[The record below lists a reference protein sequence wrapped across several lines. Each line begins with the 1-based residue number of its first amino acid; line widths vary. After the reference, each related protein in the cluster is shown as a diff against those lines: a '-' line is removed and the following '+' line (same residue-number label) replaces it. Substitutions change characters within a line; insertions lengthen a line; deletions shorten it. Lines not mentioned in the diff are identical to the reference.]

1 MKSQKIVITR
11 PEEQGR
17 AFVERLEGCN
27 SSEFLLEPLLDIQF
41 LSVSLPDSNS
51 YDGVILTSIHSVDIF
66 HSADPSWLE
75 MSFYCVGE
83 SVAAALRDRGAKN
96 ISLIAPMANELVQ
109 KIREECGCE
118 NAHLLYLRGKDIAF
132 DVKDALKDTKI
143 KIDELVCYEAITET
157 KFSDTFIQALNNHE
171 IAAITFFSK
180 RTALA
185 FLECVRASNVENN
198 LKGIKALCISDGVL
212 ECLHS
217 VFGQNIVV
225 SDTPDA
231 DGMSRITRFLSE

>member
-11 PEEQGR
+11 PEAQGR
-17 AFVERLEGCN
+17 AFIEHIEGCH

-51 YDGVILTSIHSVDIF
+51 YDGVIITSIHSVDIF
-66 HSADPSWLE
+66 HSADPAWLKKR
-75 MSFYCVGE
+75 FYCVGE
-83 SVAAALRDRGAKN
+83 SVAAALRDKGAKN

-109 KIREECGCE
+109 KIIKQGGFE
-118 NAHLLYLRGKDIAF
+118 NSHLLYLRGKDIAF
-132 DVKDALKDTKI
+132 DVKSALKDADI
-143 KIDELVCYEAITET
+143 KIDELVCYEAIAVT
-157 KFSDTFIQALNNHE
+157 KFSDTFIRALNNHE

-185 FLECVRASNVENN
+185 FLECVRASNIQNK
-198 LKGIKALCISDGVL
+198 LKDIKALCISDGVL

-231 DGMSRITRFLSE
+231 DGMSRITRSFI

>member
-11 PEEQGR
+11 PKEQGR
-17 AFVERLEGCN
+17 AFIERLEDCN

-51 YDGVILTSIHSVDIF
+51 YGGVIVTSIHSVDIF
-66 HSADPSWLE
+66 HHADPAWLE
-75 MSFYCVGE
+75 KRFYCVGE

-96 ISLIAPMANELVQ
+96 ISLIAPMANELAQ
-109 KIREECGCE
+109 EIRKQGDCE
-118 NAHLLYLRGKDIAF
+118 NLHLLYLRGKDVAF
-132 DVKDALKDTKI
+132 DMKNALENVSSDV
-143 KIDELVCYEAITET
+143 DELICYEAIAATQ
-157 KFSDTFIQALNNHE
+157 FSDTFLRALNNHE

-180 RTALA
+180 RTAFA
-185 FLECVRASNVENN
+185 FLECVRVANVQKD

-217 VFGQNIVV
+217 IFGQNIVV

-231 DGMSRITRFLSE
+231 DGMLRITRFFM